1 MKMLTLI
8 TRQLLVLMLAVG
20 VFSSFAQADDA
31 LRDMQGNITTLEQQK
46 EDGKWTVV
54 MIWAS
59 NCHVCNAES
68 SQYSEFHTAHADKDA
83 KIIGMSLDGEEGKA
97 AAEEFIERNGVIFPN
112 LIGDIPTVA
121 TWYQMQTGEA
131 FRGTPTFVVFG
142 PDGEIRAAQPGA
154 VAPTVVEKFMA
165 EEKKVDA

>member
-1 MKMLTLI
+1 MKTLNI
-8 TRQLLVLMLAVG
+8 ATRRLLVLMLALG
-20 VFSSFAQADDA
+20 VLSSFAQADDA
-31 LRDMQGNITTLEQQK
+31 LRDMQGNITSLEQQK

-68 SQYSEFHTAHADKDA
+68 GQYSEFHTAHADKDA
-83 KIIGMSLDGEEGKA
+83 KIIGMSIDGEEGKV
-97 AAEEFIERNGVIFPN
+97 AAEDFIERNGVIFPN
-112 LIGDIPTVA
+112 LIGDVQTVA

-131 FRGTPTFVVFG
+131 FRATPTFVVFG

-154 VAPTVVEKFMA
+154 VPPSVVEKFMS
-165 EEKKVDA
+165 EES